1 MSRKKITAWDRVILA
16 RKPDRPKSL
25 DYITDV
31 FDEFIELYDRLCK
44 KRGFLIRGGEIDYNR
59 AGKTFV
65 DDFRAGK
72 FGRITLE

>member
-1 MSRKKITAWDRVILA
+1 MGKLSVNFDGLELKNPIMTASGTYGYA
-16 RKPDRPKSL
+16 NE
-25 DYITDV
+25 

>member
-1 MSRKKITAWDRVILA
+1 MASKISAWERVKIA
-16 RKPDRPKSL
+16 REPDRPTAL
-25 DYITDV
+25 DYIDNI